1 MGKGNILVPLDRVE
15 ELENR
20 IQDIPLVLLNGSW
33 VREEDEN
40 GNLLYYRQDVEVKGL
55 SADSTPMI
63 FPKWAGEEPVEE
75 ELNAYDCL
83 IGEPIITEGNI
94 RFMANPMPQWSFTM
108 VAKGAMASEGQDI
121 DAVAGLVAKIN
132 ELETEVDGLN
142 RNKVD
147 TTDSRL
153 SDARTPLAHTHDDRY
168 YTESEVNALLNN
180 NKVKYATKKFTQSSS
195 FVYELKIS
203 GLLLSASII
212 RGSSTGSSYAF
223 VNGIEYWSSNQ
234 LLLHFNEPVTGGT
247 ICYFY
252 V

>member
-1 MGKGNILVPLDRVE
+1 MGNGNIFVPLDRVE

-20 IQDIPLVLLNGSW
+20 IKDVPLALLNGSW

-121 DAVAGLVAKIN
+121 DAVAGLVAKMN

-142 RNKVD
+142 RKFEYSTEEQVIGTWINGKPLYRKVLHYD
-147 TTDSRL
+147 SLTIENSTTKTTL
-153 SDARTPLAHTHDDRY
+153 THNIGM
-168 YTESEVNALLNN
+168 SAVVNASFSGSATWTAGYYFDNMLVEFKVNSNN
-180 NKVKYATKKFTQSSS
+180 IIMSYHETQKASFTNVNIILEYTK
-195 FVYELKIS
+195 
-203 GLLLSASII
+203 
-212 RGSSTGSSYAF
+212 
-223 VNGIEYWSSNQ
+223 
-234 LLLHFNEPVTGGT
+234 
-247 ICYFY
+247 
-252 V
+252 